1 MKDFFKKIIV
11 LILTA
16 EAKLL
21 LRRHRPM
28 IIAVTGSVGKTSMK
42 DAIYTVIKKHVSARK
57 SEKSFNSEI
66 GVPLTVL
73 GLPNAWHNPF
83 LWLKNIVDGL
93 YIALFSRSYPAYLI
107 LETGVDRPGDMEKLT
122 SWVKPDIVVLTRF
135 PDVPVHVEFFSDPEA
150 VVEEK
155 MKLVTALKPEGVV
168 IYNHDD
174 EVITNALKGVR
185 QQAIGFSRF
194 LPAQFVASDDE
205 VFYNDDQPAGIAFT
219 VTHFSEVER
228 VKVSGVV
235 GLQLLY
241 TYTGALAVGM
251 QCGISL
257 RDAARAL
264 EEHQPAPG
272 RMRILSGLKGSV
284 ILDDTYNSSPAAAEQ
299 ALRTLKE
306 LKHAKR
312 RIAVLG
318 DMLELGRFSARE
330 HERIGE
336 IVADC
341 ADVLFTI
348 GIRSQRT
355 AEAALAHG
363 LPETVIF
370 QYEDSARAGRELQA
384 YLQPGDVVLV
394 KGSQGMR
401 AERVVE
407 EVMQE
412 PERAAELLVRQDEAW
427 RAIV

>member
-1 MKDFFKKIIV
+1 MKDFFRKIIV
-11 LILTA
+11 LILTI

-21 LRRHRPM
+21 LRRHKPI

-42 DAIYTVIKKHVSARK
+42 DAIYSVIKKHVSARK
-57 SEKSFNSEI
+57 SEKSYNSEI

-93 YIALFSRSYPAYLI
+93 YIALFSRTYPAYLI
-107 LETGVDRPGDMEKLT
+107 LETGVDRPGDMDRLT
-122 SWVKPDIVVLTRF
+122 AWVKPDIVVLTRF

-150 VVEEK
+150 VVAEK

-174 EVITNALKGVR
+174 EIITRALKDIR

-194 LPAQFVASDDE
+194 LPSQFVAGEDE
-205 VFYNDDQPAGIAFT
+205 IFYTDDQPAGISFV
-219 VTHFSEVER
+219 VTHLTETEKVR
-228 VKVSGVV
+228 VNGVI

-257 RDAARAL
+257 KDAAYAL
-264 EEHQPAPG
+264 GEHQPAPG
-272 RMRILSGLKGSV
+272 RMRVIPGLKGSV
-284 ILDDTYNSSPAAAEQ
+284 IIDDTYNSSPAAAEQ

-306 LKHAKR
+306 LKHTKR
-312 RIAVLG
+312 KIAVLG

-336 IVADC
+336 IVPQC

-348 GIRSQRT
+348 GIRAQKIS
-355 AEAALAHG
+355 EAALAHG
-363 LPETVIF
+363 LSEAVIF
-370 QYEDSARAGRELQA
+370 QYEDAARAGRELQA
-384 YLQPGDVVLV
+384 YLQPGDAVLV
-394 KGSQGMR
+394 KGSQGIR

-412 PERAAELLVRQDEAW
+412 PDRAPELLVRQDDAW
-427 RAIV
+427 RAIA